1 MTEIA
6 FHVNVPDKLAYSC
19 RLLRKAYL
27 SGALV
32 AVTAEPE
39 VLIELDRL
47 LWSFS
52 PTDFV
57 PHALVS
63 DASEPDLALTPIL
76 LTEPLS
82 AFCHNKVLVN
92 LGREVPTPFE
102 GFERVIEV
110 VSDDHETVLPGRPS
124 CRAAATTGFPPTN
137 HVAPPHRSSPVA
149 PTARRRPMLLPKANR
164 DSSLVRGG
172 LTSRRAAL
180 HHVWR
185 CRWKAAGYLAIR

>member
-52 PTDFV
+52 PTEFV

-76 LTEPLS
+76 LTETL
-82 AFCHNKVLVN
+82 AACGHQEVLVN
-92 LGREVPTPFE
+92 LGREVPTQFE
-102 GFERVIEV
+102 GFERVIELV
-110 VSDDHETVLPGRPS
+110 ADDHEAVLAGRQRWRHYATRGYALKKHD
-124 CRAAATTGFPPTN
+124 RAT
-137 HVAPPHRSSPVA
+137 S
-149 PTARRRPMLLPKANR
+149 
-164 DSSLVRGG
+164 GG
-172 LTSRRAAL
+172 
-180 HHVWR
+180 
-185 CRWKAAGYLAIR
+185 GQ

>member
-32 AVTAEPE
+32 AVTAELG

-52 PTDFV
+52 PTEFV

-63 DASEPDLALTPIL
+63 GTPEHDLALTPVL
-76 LTEPLS
+76 LAETPV
-82 AFCHNKVLVN
+82 ACGHQDVLVN
-92 LGREVPTPFE
+92 LGHEVPAQFE

-110 VSDDHETVLPGRPS
+110 VATEHEAVLAGRQ
-124 CRAAATTGFPPTN
+124 RWRHYATRGY
-137 HVAPPHRSSPVA
+137 APKMHDRTSS
-149 PTARRRPMLLPKANR
+149 
-164 DSSLVRGG
+164 RGA
-172 LTSRRAAL
+172 S
-180 HHVWR
+180 
-185 CRWKAAGYLAIR
+185 